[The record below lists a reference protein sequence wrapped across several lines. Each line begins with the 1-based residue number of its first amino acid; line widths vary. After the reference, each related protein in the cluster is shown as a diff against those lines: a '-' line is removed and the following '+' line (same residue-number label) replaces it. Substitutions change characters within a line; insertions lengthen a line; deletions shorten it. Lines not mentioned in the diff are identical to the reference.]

1 MIRAAPDEPCEWGIE
16 APDRASSLSPS
27 ECFTFSL
34 YGIDYYEMRHDPSN
48 AESESAEKA
57 GPKVQGRQTLI
68 RGLDMLDK
76 VIDGPVK
83 LAELSQRMTLTRSTT
98 HRLAN
103 ALIDRGFLNYL
114 PRDGYQLG
122 PKLIQLGFLA
132 QSQAD
137 IVQIARPR
145 MEDLAAST
153 EDTVHL
159 GRLDGDLAL
168 YLDKIPG
175 RRRVEISSRIG
186 DRQPLTSTGLGK
198 ALLLDASEAE
208 WTRLFVEDQAQGAP
222 KADRETWLERMR
234 GYAQAGHAFD
244 LEENEDQIRCVAAP
258 VRDVSGKIVAAISV
272 SSAAQYMDDERMAEL
287 SAEVRGAAQRIS
299 TDLGWSPDVRA
310 PRRSRR

>member
-1 MIRAAPDEPCEWGIE
+1 MRRTTSNDNSEKTAAP
-16 APDRASSLSPS
+16 AV
-27 ECFTFSL
+27 
-34 YGIDYYEMRHDPSN
+34 
-48 AESESAEKA
+48 A
-57 GPKVQGRQTLI
+57 GSQTLL

-83 LAELSQRMTLTRSTT
+83 LAELSQRMALTRSTT

-103 ALIDRGFLNYL
+103 ALINRGFLTHL

-145 MEDLAAST
+145 MEELAALS

-159 GRLDGDLAL
+159 GRLDSDQAL

-175 RRRVEISSRIG
+175 RRRVDISSRIG

-198 ALLLDASEAE
+198 ALLIDASEAE
-208 WTRLFVEDQAQGAP
+208 WERLFADDQAAGAP
-222 KADRETWLERMR
+222 KADREAWFDRMR
-234 GYAQAGHAFD
+234 GYAGAGHAFD
-244 LEENEDQIRCVAAP
+244 LEENEDLIRCVAAP
-258 VRDVSGKIVAAISV
+258 VRDVSGRIVAAISV
-272 SSAAQYMDDERMAEL
+272 SSAAQYMDDDRMATL
-287 SAEVRGAAQRIS
+287 SSEVRGTAEDIS
-299 TDLGWSPDVRA
+299 RDLGWTPDAKPVRG
-310 PRRSRR
+310 RR

>member
-1 MIRAAPDEPCEWGIE
+1 
-16 APDRASSLSPS
+16 
-27 ECFTFSL
+27 
-34 YGIDYYEMRHDPSN
+34 MRRDASN
-48 AESESAEKA
+48 AESEADEAPAPAKGGS
-57 GPKVQGRQTLI
+57 KVQGSQTLV

-83 LAELSQRMTLTRSTT
+83 LAELSARMGLTRSTT

-103 ALIDRGFLNYL
+103 ALIDRGFLTYM
-114 PRDGYQLG
+114 PRDGYHLG

-145 MEDLAAST
+145 MEDLAART

-159 GRLDGDLAL
+159 GRLDNDLAL

-198 ALLLDASEAE
+198 ALLIDGSEAE
-208 WTRLFVEDQAQGAP
+208 WDRLFVDDQAQGAP
-222 KADRETWLERMR
+222 RADRETWFERMR
-234 GYAQAGHAFD
+234 GYADAGHAFD
-244 LEENEDQIRCVAAP
+244 LEENEDLIRCVAAP

-272 SSAAQYMDDERMAEL
+272 SSAAQYMDDDRMAEL
-287 SAEVRGAAQRIS
+287 SAQVRETAQQIS
-299 TDLGWSPDVRA
+299 TDLGWSPDVRP

>member
-1 MIRAAPDEPCEWGIE
+1 MER
-16 APDRASSLSPS
+16 S
-27 ECFTFSL
+27 T
-34 YGIDYYEMRHDPSN
+34 SN
-48 AESESAEKA
+48 TESADGAPASA
-57 GPKVQGRQTLI
+57 GGAKIQGSQTLV

-76 VIDGPVK
+76 VIEGPVK
-83 LAELSQRMTLTRSTT
+83 LAELSQRMGLTRSTT

-103 ALIDRGFLNYL
+103 ALIDRGFLSYL

-145 MEDLAAST
+145 MELLAAET

-159 GRLDGDLAL
+159 GRMDGDLAL

-198 ALLLDASEAE
+198 ALLIDAAE
-208 WTRLFVEDQAQGAP
+208 GEWQRLYAADAGRGQQHTEQGLWF
-222 KADRETWLERMR
+222 DRMR
-234 GYAQAGHAFD
+234 AYAQAGHAFD
-244 LEENEDQIRCVAAP
+244 LEENEDLIRCVAAP
-258 VRDVSGKIVAAISV
+258 VRDVSGRIVAAISV
-272 SSAAQYMDDERMAEL
+272 SSAAQYMDDDRMATL
-287 SAEVRGAAQRIS
+287 SAQVRGTAQAIS
-299 TDLGWSPDVRA
+299 TDLGWSAEMRPRA
-310 PRRSRR
+310 RKPR

>member
-1 MIRAAPDEPCEWGIE
+1 MRRSASNADSE
-16 APDRASSLSPS
+16 APDQEGLSK
-27 ECFTFSL
+27 
-34 YGIDYYEMRHDPSN
+34 G
-48 AESESAEKA
+48 A
-57 GPKVQGRQTLI
+57 KVQGTQTLV

-83 LAELSQRMTLTRSTT
+83 LAELSARMGLTRSTT

-103 ALIDRGFLNYL
+103 ALIDRGFLTYMQ
-114 PRDGYQLG
+114 RDGYQLG

-145 MEDLAAST
+145 MEDLAARS

-159 GRLDGDLAL
+159 GRLDNDSAL

-198 ALLLDASEAE
+198 ALLIDDSEADWE
-208 WTRLFVEDQAQGAP
+208 RLFDTDQAQGAP
-222 KADRETWLERMR
+222 RADRATWFERMR
-234 GYAQAGHAFD
+234 GYAEAGHAYD
-244 LEENEDQIRCVAAP
+244 LEENEDLIRCVAAP

-272 SSAAQYMDDERMAEL
+272 SSAAQYMDDDRMAEL
-287 SAEVRGAAQRIS
+287 SAEVRETARQIS
-299 TDLGWSPDVRA
+299 TDLGWSPDVRP

>member
-1 MIRAAPDEPCEWGIE
+1 MRRDTSNDKEDKPAG
-16 APDRASSLSPS
+16 SP
-27 ECFTFSL
+27 
-34 YGIDYYEMRHDPSN
+34 
-48 AESESAEKA
+48 AVA
-57 GPKVQGRQTLI
+57 GSQTLL

-76 VIDGPVK
+76 VVDGPVK
-83 LAELSQRMTLTRSTT
+83 LAELSQRMELTRSTT

-103 ALIDRGFLNYL
+103 ALINRGFLTHL

-145 MEDLAAST
+145 IEELAAQT

-159 GRLDGDLAL
+159 GRMENDQAL

-175 RRRVEISSRIG
+175 RRRVDISSRIG

-198 ALLLDASEAE
+198 ALLIDAQEAE
-208 WTRLFVEDQAQGAP
+208 WERLFDDDQAGGAP
-222 KADRETWLERMR
+222 RADRATWFERMR
-234 GYAQAGHAFD
+234 GYAGAGHAFD

-258 VRDVSGKIVAAISV
+258 VRDVSGRIVAAISV
-272 SSAAQYMDDERMAEL
+272 SSAAQYMDDDRMTTL
-287 SAEVRGAAQRIS
+287 SADVRETANAIS
-299 TDLGWSPDVRA
+299 RDLGWTPDAKPARG
-310 PRRSRR
+310 RR

>member
-1 MIRAAPDEPCEWGIE
+1 MER
-16 APDRASSLSPS
+16 S
-27 ECFTFSL
+27 T
-34 YGIDYYEMRHDPSN
+34 SN
-48 AESESAEKA
+48 AESAEGAAPA
-57 GPKVQGRQTLI
+57 GGNKIQGSQTLL

-83 LAELSQRMTLTRSTT
+83 LAELSARMGLTRSTT

-103 ALIDRGFLNYL
+103 ALIDRGFLGYL

-145 MEDLAAST
+145 MEALAAET

-159 GRLDGDLAL
+159 GRMDGDLAL

-198 ALLLDASEAE
+198 ALLIDAPEGEWERLYAADAARGQQHTDPGLWLD
-208 WTRLFVEDQAQGAP
+208 
-222 KADRETWLERMR
+222 RMR
-234 GYAQAGHAFD
+234 SYAGAGHAFD
-244 LEENEDQIRCVAAP
+244 LEENEDLIRCVAAP
-258 VRDVSGKIVAAISV
+258 VRDVSGRIVAAISV
-272 SSAAQYMDDERMAEL
+272 SSAAQYMDDDRMAAL
-287 SAEVRGAAQRIS
+287 SAQVRGTAEAIS
-299 TDLGWSPDVRA
+299 MDLGWSAEMRPARNH
-310 PRRSRR
+310 RR